1 VLAGIVDNQI
11 YIKKES
17 VRRFEIGRDKKEN
30 PTRRTSVSHAE
41 QRKREKGSCSIHVDV
56 LLEILF
62 FFFCYN
68 LKISLTKEK
77 PGMSNEREIIIN
89 ASTPALAF
97 GLKS

>member
-17 VRRFEIGRDKKEN
+17 VRRFEIGRDKEVLEPACRMQN
-30 PTRRTSVSHAE
+30 
-41 QRKREKGSCSIHVDV
+41 REKGSCSIHVDV